1 MTSVATGIIR
11 ILKLIRSATRSV
23 KTELTN
29 FKCRIEAD
37 RMRKALLVAIAAIS
51 ISAVSPAA
59 AEELDGEAIR
69 DLVAG
74 KTVYLRSYGLE
85 LPLRYGAD
93 GVVSGDISG
102 ISMAR
107 MFAPREKG
115 KWWVD
120 GRQLCQQW
128 TSWYDG
134 KTLCF
139 TIRKT
144 GERSIS
150 WTRQDGF
157 SGKARIEG

>member
-1 MTSVATGIIR
+1 V
-11 ILKLIRSATRSV
+11 L
-23 KTELTN
+23 TEHIN
-29 FKCRIEAD
+29 SNGRIEAD
-37 RMRKALLVAIAAIS
+37 RMRTALFVALAAVWV
-51 ISAVSPAA
+51 SAGSPAV
-59 AEELDGEAIR
+59 AEDLDGEAIR

-74 KTVYLRSYGLE
+74 KTVYLRNYGLE
-85 LPLRYGAD
+85 LPLRYRAD

-102 ISMAR
+102 LSIAR
-107 MFAPREKG
+107 MFAPKEQGR
-115 KWWVD
+115 WWVD
-120 GRQLCQQW
+120 GQRLCQQW

-134 KTLCF
+134 KVLCF

>member
-1 MTSVATGIIR
+1 MRTALFVA
-11 ILKLIRSATRSV
+11 LAAVWVSAG
-23 KTELTN
+23 
-29 FKCRIEAD
+29 
-37 RMRKALLVAIAAIS
+37 
-51 ISAVSPAA
+51 SPAV
-59 AEELDGEAIR
+59 AEDLDGEAIR

-74 KTVYLRSYGLE
+74 KTVYLRNYGLE
-85 LPLRYGAD
+85 LPLRYRAD

-102 ISMAR
+102 LSIAR
-107 MFAPREKG
+107 MFAPKEQGR
-115 KWWVD
+115 WWVD
-120 GRQLCQQW
+120 GQRLCQQW

-134 KTLCF
+134 KVLCF

>member
-1 MTSVATGIIR
+1 MW
-11 ILKLIRSATRSV
+11 
-23 KTELTN
+23 KT
-29 FKCRIEAD
+29 I
-37 RMRKALLVAIAAIS
+37 LVALAAVWV
-51 ISAVSPAA
+51 SAGSPAV
-59 AEELDGEAIR
+59 AEDLDGEAIR

-85 LPLRYGAD
+85 LPLRYRAD

-102 ISMAR
+102 LSIAR
-107 MFAPREKG
+107 MFAPKEQGR
-115 KWWVD
+115 WWVD
-120 GRQLCQQW
+120 GQRLCQQW

-134 KTLCF
+134 KVLCF

-150 WTRQDGF
+150 WTRQDGY